1 MNFMMITW
9 ITLLG
14 EVGPQINGAS
24 GEGSWITTQ
33 WIIGALAG
41 VAGIITA
48 YKIGQSKN
56 VHLTPNP
63 LQVRLEEEFVTRREF
78 DSYKH
83 DSLLFRSEI
92 RADVKRMEALFE
104 RTMSEIKDMAKVAHA
119 ETEEVAKRAYEGRAK
134 IWDKLNDTAER
145 VGGLEAVQGI
155 PSKTTAKKG

>member
-1 MNFMMITW
+1 MIMMCIAMMI
-9 ITLLG
+9 G
-14 EVGPQINGAS
+14 EAGPQLSGAS

-41 VAGIITA
+41 VASIITA

-56 VHLTPNP
+56 VSLSPNP
-63 LQVRLEEEFVTRREF
+63 LQVRMDEEYVTRREF

-104 RTMSEIKDMAKVAHA
+104 RTMSEIKEMAKVAHA
-119 ETEEVAKRAYEGRAK
+119 ETEEVAKRAYEARGK

-145 VGGLEAVQGI
+145 VGGLEAVHGI
-155 PSKTTAKKG
+155 PGKTNAKKG